1 MASQKGS
8 VRNVPIKVFDG
19 RVFEN
24 KNKST
29 KADIP
34 ESFSN
39 NIHRDMEDFLN
50 NRDKFKGSSSEFSKK
65 KYFYKSTEEIEETT
79 SQKTTRRSVPPEKKV
94 DTKYEI
100 YCFPG
105 IDRDSVCS

>member
-1 MASQKGS
+1 MASQKSS

-19 RVFEN
+19 RIFEN

-29 KADIP
+29 EGDIP
-34 ESFSN
+34 ESCSKNF
-39 NIHRDMEDFLN
+39 HRDMEDILK
-50 NRDKFKGSSSEFSKK
+50 NRNKIKGSSSEFSKT

-94 DTKYEI
+94 DTKYEK

>member
-19 RVFEN
+19 RVFDN

-29 KADIP
+29 EGDIP
-34 ESFSN
+34 ENFSKD
-39 NIHRDMEDFLN
+39 IHRDMEDFLT
-50 NRDKFKGSSSEFSKK
+50 NRDKIKGSSSEFSKT

-79 SQKTTRRSVPPEKKV
+79 SEKTTRRSAPPEKKV
-94 DTKYEI
+94 DTKI
-100 YCFPG
+100 
-105 IDRDSVCS
+105 